1 MCEAALSLVPSLCAA
16 GQPLFQH
23 RHRFGRNMHRLPS
36 IASKFQPFVALGRHC
51 PVDMRRVP
59 LR

>member
-1 MCEAALSLVPSLCAA
+1 MSRPSAPPVSRYFSTGTALAEYAPFA
-16 GQPLFQH
+16 G
-23 RHRFGRNMHRLPS
+23 
-36 IASKFQPFVALGRHC
+36 IASKFQTFVALGRHC